1 MINDILTLLSER
13 SDFFIKLSIE
23 HLMISIISIIIAIV
37 LGGIIGIIVSEFH
50 NSSKPILGTINF
62 LYTIP
67 SISMLGFLIPFSG
80 IEILLLLL
88 HLPFMH
94 YCQWLE
100 IHILELLMWIKIFL
114 KQLGEWEVQIF
125 RYCIK

>member
-80 IEILLLLL
+80 IGILLLLL

-94 YCQWLE
+94 YYPWLE
-100 IHILELLMWIKIFL
+100 IHILELPMWIKIFL
-114 KQLGEWEVQIF
+114 KQLEEWEVQIF

>member
-1 MINDILTLLSER
+1 
-13 SDFFIKLSIE
+13 
-23 HLMISIISIIIAIV
+23 MISIISIIIAIV

-100 IHILELLMWIKIFL
+100 IHILELLMWIK
-114 KQLGEWEVQIF
+114 
-125 RYCIK
+125 YS